1 MNRPIH
7 SFKANRTPGHSRVHP
22 QGWNGTVACPLGS
35 LVTTRGENH
44 PLNCMQTH
52 TCARRTIH
60 WVANGT
66 AHNQLMIIMIMIIS
80 NRSTM
85 NMFFLPVE
93 KHLTEALFPFL
104 AKSTS
109 GCPAAKCFPDR

>member
-1 MNRPIH
+1 
-7 SFKANRTPGHSRVHP
+7 
-22 QGWNGTVACPLGS
+22 
-35 LVTTRGENH
+35 
-44 PLNCMQTH
+44 
-52 TCARRTIH
+52 
-60 WVANGT
+60 
-66 AHNQLMIIMIMIIS
+66 
-80 NRSTM
+80 M